1 MGALSS
7 RTIWDQG
14 QKTLKHLVVKI
25 WNNNIGKI
33 CYCLQ
38 DLMVFY
44 KLWGHYL
51 QERFGTKDKIHS
63 STSSGKIWNNNIG
76 KICYYLKELMVFYMQ
91 SGIIISNDLG
101 SKD

>member
-51 QERFGTKDKIHS
+51 
-63 STSSGKIWNNNIG
+63 
-76 KICYYLKELMVFYMQ
+76 
-91 SGIIISNDLG
+91 
-101 SKD
+101 